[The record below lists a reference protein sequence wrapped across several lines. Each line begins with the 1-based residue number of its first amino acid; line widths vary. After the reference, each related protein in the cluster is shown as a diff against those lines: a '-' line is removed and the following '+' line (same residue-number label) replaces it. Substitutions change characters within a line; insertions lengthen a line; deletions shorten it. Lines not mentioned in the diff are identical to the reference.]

1 SRPFSKRQIRRYFQG
16 GEGIVIDN
24 NGPELICSAGFSAI
38 DVETLCLPESHR
50 PQEIYHAP
58 WHPPFPEQPG
68 FYHFG
73 RMYYAR
79 RSRIDFAL
87 IEKLEE
93 TYILNAMVRTSIPE
107 YPTLF
112 IDDFDFGTSIP
123 VGHHICKSGY
133 GTGSTCG
140 IINTLNS
147 RLALI
152 RGTDFYHITKV
163 NMETLENDRGGTVFY
178 FTFSDD
184 NAYFMISGYG
194 ICSHTYS

>member
-1 SRPFSKRQIRRYFQG
+1 
-16 GEGIVIDN
+16 
-24 NGPELICSAGFSAI
+24 
-38 DVETLCLPESHR
+38 
-50 PQEIYHAP
+50 
-58 WHPPFPEQPG
+58 
-68 FYHFG
+68 
-73 RMYYAR
+73 MYYAR

-194 ICSHTYS
+194 ICSHTYSGNNLAITPLKYIIEFQPIRHLFRNVLFINLNNSGLVP